1 MCFNIEVSLGTF
13 IFTWSVCI
21 YLLNKGLNEK
31 QQQNIIFLMIIGS
44 MQLVD
49 AVLWYNGMKK
59 NKINYIASSFF
70 VPFLLSSLVFYN
82 VFVRN
87 DNKDKF
93 TSAIAVVISIYFFY
107 KFNGYSTPL
116 CNNKLASPVWASS
129 ELKLWE
135 VIPVILFIHYPDKL
149 AIFLSF
155 FMLLIIRIFIGGA
168 YGSLWCSLA
177 CLASLNY
184 LYNY

>member
-1 MCFNIEVSLGTF
+1 MCFNFEVSLGTF

-31 QQQNIIFLMIIGS
+31 QQKNIIFLMIIGS
-44 MQLVD
+44 LQLVD

-82 VFVRN
+82 VFIRN

-93 TSAIAVVISIYFFY
+93 TSAIAIVISIYFFY
-107 KFNGYSTPL
+107 KFNSL
-116 CNNKLASPVWASS
+116 
-129 ELKLWE
+129 
-135 VIPVILFIHYPDKL
+135 VIHP
-149 AIFLSF
+149 
-155 FMLLIIRIFIGGA
+155 
-168 YGSLWCSLA
+168 
-177 CLASLNY
+177 
-184 LYNY
+184 